1 VHSPAHERL
10 CFLAA
15 SPRAADVGL
24 QVRLWEAQPSGVL
37 SEMHDAALAHLAE
50 GVRACSVGAVR
61 KADRL
66 LARLQADAASAAP
79 EQLVRRRLLFRF
91 GISKL
96 CWNTI
101 CPRHV
106 LRCPGQACMAHGG
119 HTDGRSSSRR
129 PVI

>member
-1 VHSPAHERL
+1 M
-10 CFLAA
+10 
-15 SPRAADVGL
+15 
-24 QVRLWEAQPSGVL
+24 RLWEAQPGGAL

-91 GISKL
+91 GITKL

-106 LRCPGQACMAHGG
+106 RRRPGQASVAHAGQRDG
-119 HTDGRSSSRR
+119 HATFRR
-129 PVI
+129 PLIWSAPFVRPAGGV